1 MLPDFI
7 GKQVAASA
15 TRRGFV
21 FIDELGLACR
31 VDEEYFDL
39 FRETTHPMGKNTRTG
54 IERIFRMVAFLQ
66 NETKNGGKVNCTDLQ
81 NEFEVDRATVL
92 RDLRFIQDRLEMDVE
107 WDASAR
113 SYVVNSNSQF
123 LPPMELEDRDYLVL
137 AFFQQCLA
145 PFSGSELGRHM
156 LSSFERMFGIL
167 TGTKSWNNWTINV
180 LFRFAEKPPTG
191 SSGATEVRELKLF
204 NLLHRAIRDRRVV
217 EFQYKSPAN
226 SSPKSKSIEPHL
238 MAMNHGRW
246 YFYGTDTRTR
256 KLTPFAFARASV
268 MKITPQKFMEEPV
281 QHPRELLQHSF
292 GSVLGTGPAFD
303 VVLEFESKAAQR
315 VKETVWHPQQKVRE
329 LPGGRL
335 RLVLPLNSTL
345 EVAPW
350 ILSWGPYVKVVEP
363 VELRESIADFARRMA
378 ENYSA

>member
-1 MLPDFI
+1 
-7 GKQVAASA
+7 
-15 TRRGFV
+15 
-21 FIDELGLACR
+21 
-31 VDEEYFDL
+31 
-39 FRETTHPMGKNTRTG
+39 MGKNTRTG

-66 NETKNGGKVNCTDLQ
+66 NETKNDGKVNCTDLQ
-81 NEFEVDRATVL
+81 REFEVDRATVL

-107 WDASAR
+107 WDASAKT
-113 SYVVNSNSQF
+113 YVVNSNSQF

-137 AFFQQCLA
+137 SFFQQCLA

-156 LSSFERMFGIL
+156 LASFERMFGIL
-167 TGTKSWNNWTINV
+167 TGTKSWNNWSTNV
-180 LFRFAEKPPTG
+180 LFRFADKPPT
-191 SSGATEVRELKLF
+191 SSGSAEARELKLF

-226 SSPKSKSIEPHL
+226 SSPKTKSIEPHL

-256 KLTPFAFARASV
+256 KLTPFAFARASG
-268 MKITPQKFMEEPV
+268 MKITQEKFTTEPE
-281 QHPRELLQHSF
+281 QHPRELLRYSF
-292 GSVLGTGPAFD
+292 GSVIGTGAVFD
-303 VVLEFESKAAQR
+303 VVLEFEPKVVQR
-315 VKETVWHPQQKVRE
+315 VRETVWHPRQSLQE

-363 VELRESIADFARRMA
+363 PELRESIVDSARRML